1 MRVSNAPR
9 KKTTSPIRVST
20 TCPHRRHLKYK
31 KTIMQAKKNR
41 KEERV
46 ARITAVVIETSRVTG
61 AEASFE
67 LKEDSL
73 PFEREENCIVSG
85 RNGKYYNRFEQ
96 FDVFWTELRLTLTS
110 QLQNVIKNKESQMI
124 SLKP

>member
-1 MRVSNAPR
+1 
-9 KKTTSPIRVST
+9 
-20 TCPHRRHLKYK
+20 
-31 KTIMQAKKNR
+31 MQAKKNR

-61 AEASFE
+61 EEGSFE

-73 PFEREENCIVSG
+73 PFESEEKCIVSG

-96 FDVFWTELRLTLTS
+96 FNVFWTELRLTLTS